1 MRYIFQHLVNRLR
14 TATTKTTGKEIER
27 EAFTIIIIIYYIL
40 RQARKNLRMC
50 SKYEMIYENIM
61 LTIKES

>member
-1 MRYIFQHLVNRLR
+1 MRYIFQHLVNKLR

-27 EAFTIIIIIYYIL
+27 EAFTIIIIYYIL

-50 SKYEMIYENIM
+50 SKYEIIYENIM
-61 LTIKES
+61 LTIKEP